1 MAPKLFIFTFSHHK
15 HQQMPKGR
23 DRYLKEYIVQPGDTL
38 YSIARLFD
46 MTTGRLRALNPEV
59 AETDMIDVGQI
70 LRIPQAAA
78 VRPTI
83 EINGYIYPIYDP
95 SQWSTIFP
103 YLTYLSIFGHELRS
117 GGMLT
122 LSENEPLIL
131 AARTAGVAP
140 LLVVTNA
147 IEGVYSGEL
156 LHEILSNPQAQQA
169 LISNIISIAQT
180 YGYYGVNFGF
190 EYIFPED
197 YASYAVF
204 LESAANQL
212 HSFGLIIVASIRL
225 VVVLEEPAVLPAS
238 LSLYSRILDRLILT
252 PGGLICAD
260 VVNPI
265 DAVQQGLDYITQYI
279 SGPKILI
286 GMPACCYQWQVPYPQ
301 DGQYRVL
308 SADEADAIIRDAV
321 ASPEIDPQTQMP
333 FFRIMED
340 GRVTHVLMC
349 ESACSLMIMT
359 LVGLYN
365 LGGISFRPLNIF
377 NPGKYQVININNDIR
392 RALPRD
398 ESSDGF
404 NL

>member
-1 MAPKLFIFTFSHHK
+1 M
-15 HQQMPKGR
+15 
-23 DRYLKEYIVQPGDTL
+23 KEYIVQPGDTL

-46 MTTGRLRALNPEV
+46 MTTGRLRAINPEV
-59 AETDMIDVGQI
+59 AETDMIYVGQT

-78 VRPTI
+78 VRPTV

-103 YLTYLSIFGHELRS
+103 YLTYLSIFGHELRP
-117 GGMLT
+117 GGMLA
-122 LSENEPLIL
+122 LPESEPLIL

-147 IEGVYSGEL
+147 VEGVYSGEL
-156 LHEILSNPQAQQA
+156 LHEILADPRAQQA
-169 LISNIISIAQT
+169 LISNSISLAKTQ
-180 YGYYGVNFGF
+180 GYYGINFGF
-190 EYIFPED
+190 EYILPED
-197 YASYAVF
+197 YAPYAAF

-212 HSFGLIIVASIRL
+212 HAFGLIIVASIRL
-225 VVVLEEPAVLPAS
+225 VVVLEEPFVLPAS

-260 VVNPI
+260 AVDPI

-286 GMPACCYQWQVPYPQ
+286 GMPVCCYQWQVPYPPG
-301 DGQYRVL
+301 GQHRVL
-308 SADEADAIIRDAV
+308 SADEADAIIRAAG
-321 ASPEIDPQTQMP
+321 ASPEIDPETQMP
-333 FFRIMED
+333 FFRIMEEEQ
-340 GRVTHVLMC
+340 VTQVLMC

-392 RALPRD
+392 RVLPRD
-398 ESSDGF
+398 EHSDGF
-404 NL
+404 NR

>member
-1 MAPKLFIFTFSHHK
+1 M
-15 HQQMPKGR
+15 
-23 DRYLKEYIVQPGDTL
+23 KEYIVQPGDTL

-70 LRIPQAAA
+70 LLIPQAAA

-83 EINGYIYPIYDP
+83 EINGYIYPVYDP

-122 LSENEPLIL
+122 NPPESRSLAL
-131 AARTAGVAP
+131 AARAAGVAP

-147 IEGVYSGEL
+147 VDGVYSGAL
-156 LHEILSNPQAQQA
+156 LHEILSNPRAQQA
-169 LISNIISIAQT
+169 LINNSISIAQAD
-180 YGYYGVNFGF
+180 GYYGVNFGF
-190 EYIFPED
+190 EYILPED
-197 YASYAVF
+197 YAPYAAF

-212 HSFGLIIVASIRL
+212 HSFGMIIVASIRL

-252 PGGLICAD
+252 PGGFICAG

-265 DAVQQGLDYITQYI
+265 DAIQQGLDYITKYI
-279 SGPKILI
+279 SGPKLLI
-286 GMPACCYQWQVPYPQ
+286 GMPVCCYQWEVPYPP
-301 DGQYRVL
+301 DGRYRIL
-308 SADEADAIIRDAV
+308 SADEADAIIRLSGAL
-321 ASPEIDPQTQMP
+321 PEIDPQTQMP
-333 FFRIMED
+333 FFRIMEE
-340 GRVTHVLMC
+340 GRLTQVLMC
-349 ESACSLMIMT
+349 ESPCSLMVMT

-365 LGGISFRPLNIF
+365 LGGISFRPLSMF
-377 NPGKYQVININNDIR
+377 NPGKYQVINIDNDIR
-392 RALPRD
+392 RVLPRD